1 MSSGLRFAAI
11 ASLLSACGREPAH
24 RPEPLP
30 IVETEAPAAN
40 ATVAP
45 TPSAP
50 PKAAELPVSE
60 GFSAKIVLEKEVA
73 FLIAG
78 ESRRLAVLAKDG
90 ASTVPH
96 RFEHDRWEALELPE
110 PLRTADPAK
119 LGIYFGRDN
128 RPRLMGFQGQAD
140 AARMVYL
147 RFKDGSWQD
156 QRSEL
161 GGLASDSAALF
172 GVLGERD
179 PEVVCKVGLPTC
191 LLKSRKGWKDVKSSL
206 PPTAVVRAFLGK
218 GYALTSEGVFRADDA
233 GFTRV
238 GPPPPWKT
246 PATGFW
252 VGEGDIVA
260 VVEPALDR
268 IYTLP
273 IASGAWV
280 EQASPIAGPRDI
292 TGPTAE
298 RWLAGDGG
306 LAVLS
311 AQGPKRVGSADLSFS
326 RVIQDGNRVVAGG
339 RSGVLLV
346 TPQ

>member
-1 MSSGLRFAAI
+1 MRLGLAFAAI
-11 ASLLSACGREPAH
+11 TSLLTACGAQPSNSREP
-24 RPEPLP
+24 LL
-30 IVETEAPAAN
+30 IVETSAAPPASAI
-40 ATVAP
+40 AAP
-45 TPSAP
+45 TPSTAP
-50 PKAAELPVSE
+50 KAELPVSE
-60 GFSAKIVLEKEVA
+60 RFSAKIVLEKEIA
-73 FLIAG
+73 FLITG
-78 ESRRLAVLAKDG
+78 EKGRLAVLAKEG
-90 ASTVPH
+90 AATVPH
-96 RFEHDRWEALELPE
+96 RFEQDKWQALELPE
-110 PLRTADPAK
+110 PLRAADPAK

-128 RPRLMGFQGQAD
+128 RPRLMGFHGQAD

-172 GVLGERD
+172 GVLGEAD
-179 PEVVCKVGLPTC
+179 PEVVCKVGMATC

-252 VGEGDIVA
+252 VGEDDTVA
-260 VVEPALDR
+260 VVEAAADR
-268 IYTLP
+268 IYTLAN
-273 IASGAWV
+273 ASGAWV
-280 EQASPIAGPRDI
+280 AETSPIAGPRDI

-298 RWLAGDGG
+298 RFVAGDGG
-306 LAVLS
+306 LALLS
-311 AQGPKRVGSADLSFS
+311 AQGPKRVGSAGLSFS
-326 RVIQDGNRVVAGG
+326 RVIQVGAKLVAGG